1 MMEIAGLISRFK
13 EVYCQ
18 LPADDCLLPF
28 VLRYHAAM
36 PRNARTAGSAQGTE
50 DHQRLLRIEELSLSQ
65 LASHLHNGPIQVV
78 AALAMR
84 AHLAKRQ
91 LASNPTAAR
100 DEVEEL
106 EKLARRTAGELRYLQ
121 FTLIPQSLEGSD
133 LEGALRDLARQTEEL
148 FDQEIQVTIKAG
160 DTKALTKTR
169 QRLLFHIAAEALDN
183 ARLHA
188 RAATIKLK
196 LDQPES
202 GVLLLEVEDDGQGF
216 NLPAVEHAAVQEG
229 KFGLALMRERV
240 KQLRAELQIRST
252 AGAGTLVR
260 VAVPLLGGEK

>member
-1 MMEIAGLISRFK
+1 MESAVLISRVK
-13 EVYCQ
+13 GVYCQ
-18 LPADDCLLPF
+18 LPTDDCLLPF

-36 PRNARTAGSAQGTE
+36 PRNARTVGSAQGTE
-50 DHQRLLRIEELSLSQ
+50 ENQRLLRIEELSLSQ
-65 LASHLHNGPIQVV
+65 LANHLHNGPIQDV

-91 LASNPTAAR
+91 LATNPAAAR
-100 DEVEEL
+100 DEVEQL
-106 EKLARRTAGELRYLQ
+106 EMLARRTASDLRYLQ

-133 LEGALRDLARQTEEL
+133 LEGALRDLARQNEEL
-148 FDQEIQVTIKAG
+148 FGQKVQVTIKAREP
-160 DTKALTKTR
+160 KALNKTQ
-169 QRLLFHIAAEALDN
+169 QRLLFHLAAEALDN

-188 RAATIKLK
+188 RAATVKLN

-216 NLPAVEHAAVQEG
+216 DLPAMERAAVREG

-240 KQLRAELQIRST
+240 KQLHGELHMRST
-252 AGAGTLVR
+252 VGAGSLVR
-260 VAVPLLGGEK
+260 VAIPISGGKE